1 VADRAGGCLIF
12 ALSPSAIGIST
23 ASKAFRQSDLRNAD
37 RNQRP
42 EPYDCPQPGKLCACH
57 LIICE
62 RGMGCLPIDP
72 CNTVIDIDIGD
83 VAHWDVDTPEAVVAA
98 GGVLKG

>member
-1 VADRAGGCLIF
+1 
-12 ALSPSAIGIST
+12 
-23 ASKAFRQSDLRNAD
+23 
-37 RNQRP
+37 
-42 EPYDCPQPGKLCACH
+42 
-57 LIICE
+57 
-62 RGMGCLPIDP
+62 MGCLPIDP